1 MSKTAPASSGSILVL
16 RGGAIGDFVLTLPV
30 LAALRRQFPSG
41 RLALVANPQ
50 VAQLAGN
57 LVDDI
62 RSLEAPSL
70 AGFFASHGKLNSAWA
85 EFFAGFSI
93 ILSYLHDPDKVF
105 EANLARCSAA
115 QFVAGPH
122 RPDES
127 LAVHATDTLLA
138 PLRRLGIAN
147 PDPVPHLPI
156 ADPSADDT
164 AVNGPAAS
172 VARGTD
178 IGPARCALM
187 ALHPGSGSP
196 RKNWPESRW
205 AALLEGLV
213 ADTNV
218 DFLLVGGEAEGDTYR
233 RLSGLIP
240 APRAVSAFNLPLAE
254 LARGLS
260 HCIGFVGHDS
270 GISHLAA
277 AVGLPGLIL
286 WGPTSAAVWCPRSPV
301 MTILYDPAGLEH
313 LSVARVRA
321 ALASRFPKW
330 IP

>member
-1 MSKTAPASSGSILVL
+1 MISILVL

-30 LAALRRQFPSG
+30 LAALRRQFPQG
-41 RLALVANPQ
+41 RLVLLGSPRI
-50 VAQLAGN
+50 AQLAGN
-57 LVDDI
+57 LVDDV
-62 RSLEAPSL
+62 RSVESPSL
-70 AGFFASHGKLNSAWA
+70 AGFFTPRGNLDPAWA

-93 ILSYLHDPDKVF
+93 IISYLHDPTKVF
-105 EANLARCSAA
+105 ETNMARFSAA
-115 QFVAGPH
+115 RFIAGPH

-127 LAVHATDTLLA
+127 LAVHATDTFLA
-138 PLRRLGIAN
+138 PLRHLGISN
-147 PDPVPHLPI
+147 SDPVPHLPI
-156 ADPSADDT
+156 ADPSDDDT

-172 VARGTD
+172 VPRGAG
-178 IGPARCALM
+178 IGPARYALL

-218 DFLLVGGEAEGDTYR
+218 GFLLVGGEAEGDTYR

-240 APRAVSAFNLPLAE
+240 APRAVPAFNLPLAQ
-254 LARGLS
+254 LARVLS
-260 HCIGFVGHDS
+260 HCIGFIGHDS

-286 WGPTSAAVWCPRSPV
+286 WGPTSAAVWCPRSPH
-301 MTILYDPAGLEH
+301 MTILCDPAGLDH
-313 LSVARVRA
+313 LKVARVRS